1 MTMAKT
7 AAGGDT
13 RECDVLVIG
22 SGAGGLSAAITARL
36 HGLDVIVVE
45 KQARFGGT
53 TARSGGWLWIP
64 MNPLSVAEGVQDSL
78 EDARTYLR
86 HETGAHYD
94 APRVDAFLTE
104 GPRMIDFFLKHT
116 AVRFQGGYAFP
127 DYHQAQPGAR
137 AGGRPIVAEPFDG
150 RELGDRLAELAP
162 PLRELSFAG
171 LVIGSGNDLKHFFHF
186 TRSFESFRFVIA
198 RVCSHLWDLVRYG
211 RGMRLVNGNALA
223 ARLGKSLFD
232 LGVPLWLNTPAR
244 ELLREGDAVTGAVV
258 EQQGKRLTIRAR
270 RGVVLA
276 SGGFPHDVDRR
287 RQLYPHAP
295 TGREHWA
302 LPPAGNT
309 GDGARLGESAGARFV
324 DDYPNAAA
332 WAPVSEV
339 RWPDGERGLYPH
351 FVDRGKPGVIAVLA
365 NGHRFGNESD
375 SYHDFVQAMVRG
387 SPDPA
392 TMDAFFIA
400 DHRTLRRYGLGVVK
414 PFPVP
419 IGWWLHSGYLIR
431 GQSISHLAQRAGI
444 DPDGLQATVRVFNEY
459 ARSGRDLEF
468 GRGDNAY
475 NRSQGDAAHGPN
487 PCLGPIEQGPFYA
500 VRIRPG
506 ELGSFAGLRTD
517 RYSRALDRQGRVID
531 GLYACGNDAASV
543 MGGNYAGGGITLGPA
558 MTFGYIAGRHLAGAH
573 LMAERRLEATE
584 DARIASA
591 APAPPAERSIPRDG
605 H

>member
-1 MTMAKT
+1 
-7 AAGGDT
+7 
-13 RECDVLVIG
+13 
-22 SGAGGLSAAITARL
+22 
-36 HGLDVIVVE
+36 
-45 KQARFGGT
+45 
-53 TARSGGWLWIP
+53 

-198 RVCSHLWDLVRYG
+198 RVCSHLWDLLRYG

-365 NGHRFGNESD
+365 DGHRFGNESD